1 MKYLFQ
7 GNMNLDRFNILISL
21 TSIKSEDKISA
32 LKAHLVDGRS
42 EVASYTLNGVDGS
55 NFREALNTL
64 NSVAEKVEKI
74 KEIDLARFNL
84 TLKG

>member
-7 GNMNLDRFNILISL
+7 GNMNLERFNILISL
-21 TSIKSEDKISA
+21 TSIKSEDKINA

-42 EVASYTLNGVDGS
+42 EVGSYTLNGVDGS